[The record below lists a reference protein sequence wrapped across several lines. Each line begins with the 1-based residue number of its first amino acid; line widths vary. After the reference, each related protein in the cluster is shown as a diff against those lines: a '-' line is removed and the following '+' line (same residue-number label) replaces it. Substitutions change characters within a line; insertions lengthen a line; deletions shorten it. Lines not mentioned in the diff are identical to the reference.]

1 VRPDP
6 TASCQDVGQHRR
18 VERHAN
24 FSSVVISIA
33 FSMLFAT
40 GQRDAWNECER
51 SAASRLSSGQPLSV

>member
-6 TASCQDVGQHRR
+6 TTSRENVGQHRR
-18 VERHAN
+18 VERHAK

-40 GQRDAWNECER
+40 GQRDAWNECDR
-51 SAASRLSSGQPLSV
+51 SAASRLSSGQPASV